1 MQHSLFPPQIS
12 DKINEA
18 VIALLNGGVIAYPTD
33 TLYGLGANPNL
44 EDAVEKLLKIKG
56 RSNSKGL
63 PLLLDNIQTVETIV
77 SDFSEIAQ
85 TICAHFWPGAL
96 TLILPAKS
104 HLSKLITGNSR
115 NVAIRIPNHPIPR
128 ALATAIGGSII
139 GTSANLSNRSNL
151 LDANQVAAI
160 IGDRLQ
166 FVLDGGPIENDIPST
181 VLDLTKTK
189 PVIVRQGAI
198 SMQDIERTTGIKFE

>member
-1 MQHSLFPPQIS
+1 MQHSRFPPQIS

-85 TICAHFWPGAL
+85 TICTHFWPGAL